1 MLTDPGLFAPS
12 ESLLL
17 TSAMLLSFC
26 TGFFHLLSLLHS
38 EDIVANA
45 EYAGSSALNV
55 LSELFDGA
63 SAALIVLFIYFR
75 LVQLMS
81 FSSKECEDQHNSEI
95 SYFMSEKDEFGVQIK
110 CSIYAALSSL
120 VTKRIAFAKAV
131 SAMHL
136 KHRCIEPEHSPP

>member
-1 MLTDPGLFAPS
+1 MLTDTLPAFS
-12 ESLLL
+12 QSLLL
-17 TSAMLLSFC
+17 TSALLLAFC
-26 TGFFHLLSLLHS
+26 TGLFHLLSLLHS

-45 EYAGSSALNV
+45 DYAGSSALNV

-63 SAALIVLFIYFR
+63 SAALVVLFIYFR

-81 FSSKECEDQHNSEI
+81 LSSKECEDQHNSEI
-95 SYFMSEKDEFGVQIK
+95 SYFMSEKDEYGVQIK

-120 VTKRIAFAKAV
+120 IAKRIAFATGV

-136 KHRCIEPEHSPP
+136 VH